1 MHATARM
8 KSLILIHPI
17 AQLFPWLEMRDELSV
32 QSNRLAGFWVAAD
45 AGGAV
50 VEGEA
55 AEAADLD
62 AVASGQRL
70 GHLFQHG
77 LDRQL
82 DILG

>member
-1 MHATARM
+1 MHATART

-17 AQLFPWLEMRDELSV
+17 AQLLPRLEMRDEFAV
-32 QSNRLAGFWVAAD
+32 EGDRLAGFRVSAD
-45 AGGAV
+45 AGRAV